1 MKPQSRHH
9 ISPDE
14 VLTEPLKKPFS
25 RRAALKLGGLG
36 LAGVASLS
44 VLEAV
49 SWVPKRVQ
57 AAPLANLPE
66 IQFDI
71 GAFVGP
77 GQTINGIKVNF
88 HPTFTLFLTARLTR
102 TPNRSDMQVMNDAMA
117 RIESVYP
124 FSPSGVFTYIAYGL
138 PYFRRLPGGLTG
150 SLVSSHMPRLASNPN
165 RFVLEEAV
173 PSPTDIPPGT
183 TNFNSLPV
191 VQQKRVFKVPVV
203 IEQNDLLWTVR
214 SDQMANVLDVAAWLQ
229 GSNSLNGFS
238 LPSPN
243 WNGLVVFTSTRL
255 NFVQPGMPRQV
266 ANNAHLPFADEINPQ
281 SSMWMGFVDQQADG
295 SAPDAQTVT
304 FAGSS
309 HAHLTTASATDYF
322 GLGAIQHLSHD
333 IQDLA
338 QFYSKTG
345 AESVE
350 PETFGERIQYM
361 HRSKTPDKQ
370 PGLPFPED
378 PNDPF
383 TNGGGLNA
391 ITNPTPSAFVDNFN
405 FGPNDQATNFDP
417 EDLENGIKTYRV
429 GHLCGLQRSSRAADG
444 TPLHIR
450 NDGPGFN
457 SLDVPDGSTQATLEF
472 TIFVPT
478 AEFFRV
484 MRVNSA
490 SLDFVD
496 PAQGGTGTSV
506 PAGVNPS
513 DFADDGLERFLTAT
527 RRQNFLIPPRSRRAF
542 PLVEFT

>member
-1 MKPQSRHH
+1 M
-9 ISPDE
+9 
-14 VLTEPLKKPFS
+14 LKVAGTGAL
-25 RRAALKLGGLG
+25 AASFASVGA
-36 LAGVASLS
+36 LAWA
-44 VLEAV
+44 
-49 SWVPKRVQ
+49 PKRLVR

-77 GQTINGIKVNF
+77 GQTINGLQVNF
-88 HPTFTLFLTARLTR
+88 HPVFTLLVTARLTR
-102 TPNRSDMQVMNDAMA
+102 TPTRSDVQVMNDAMA

-138 PYFRRLPGGLTG
+138 PYFRRLPS
-150 SLVSSHMPRLASNPN
+150 SLVSQFMPRLASDHT

-183 TNFNSLPV
+183 TNFDSLPV
-191 VQQKRVFKVPVV
+191 VRQKRVFKVPVT
-203 IEQNDLLWTVR
+203 IERNDLLWTIR
-214 SDQMANVLDVAAWLQ
+214 SDHLANVLDVAAWLD

-243 WNGLVVFTSTRL
+243 WNGLVSFTSARL
-255 NFVQPGMPRQV
+255 NFVQPGLPRQV
-266 ANNAHLPFADEINPQ
+266 ADKANLPFAFEINPQ
-281 SSMWMGFVDQQADG
+281 SSMWMGFVDQQAHG

-345 AESVE
+345 AESTE
-350 PETFGERIQYM
+350 PETFGERVQYM
-361 HRSKTPDKQ
+361 HRSKTPDQQ

-391 ITNPTPSAFVDNFN
+391 INDPIPSAFIDAFN
-405 FGPNDQATNFDP
+405 FGPNDMKTNFDP

-429 GHLCGLQRSSRAADG
+429 GHLSGLQRSSRAADG

-450 NDGPGFN
+450 NDGPGF
-457 SLDVPDGSTQATLEF
+457 SSMDVPDGSIQPTLEF

-478 AEFFRV
+478 ADFFRR
-484 MRVNSA
+484 MRINAA

-513 DFADDGLERFLTAT
+513 DFADCGLERFLTAT
-527 RRQNFLIPPRSRRAF
+527 RRQNFLIPPRSHRAF